1 MACCGWHAADG
12 GAAAEGGVD
21 REGTKDTVV
30 RASSGVQE
38 EVTKSDFYAMVS
50 DVEIHLRR
58 HCYNVF
64 WHNEGLGVR
73 WRSS

>member
-1 MACCGWHAADG
+1 MLRMLA
-12 GAAAEGGVD
+12 AAAEDGVD
-21 REGTKDTVV
+21 REGIKHTVV

-38 EVTKSDFYAMVS
+38 EVTKSGFYAMVS
-50 DVEIHLRR
+50 DVEIHLCR

-73 WRSS
+73 WRSCWGA